1 MNGLRMK
8 MAVSWLIIL
17 LAGCTLGPDYQR
29 PEVDAPAAFRHDR
42 QAWKIAEPAEAMPKG
57 EWWLIFADP
66 RLNALQARTAEANQ
80 ELRAALARLEQARA
94 AARISEAAQ
103 QPTLDLNPAGHRS
116 RTPADL
122 SPSGQGVTNDLIQ
135 VPLDMA
141 YEIDLWGRVRRSVEA
156 AGADY
161 RAAAADLETVRL
173 GLHAEVARHY
183 FALRA
188 LDRESELLAATV
200 ELRRE
205 NLRLVG
211 SLFANGQAGR
221 LEAARAES
229 ELAAT
234 EAEAL
239 ELRRL
244 RNERE
249 HALALLTGEAASRF
263 ILESLPLAAEQEP
276 PLLRPGLPSALLER
290 RPDVAAA
297 ERRMIAANARI
308 GVAEAAFFPRLSLT
322 GSAGFASDEL
332 SSLFSWRNRSWLLGP
347 LAALPI
353 LDGDRRR
360 ADQERTLAEHE
371 ESVARY
377 RQQILTAFKEVED
390 ALAAGR
396 WLADQAAARKQAAA
410 AAREAAEL
418 SGKRY
423 RAGRVS
429 YLEVVESERTALAAE
444 RTVIQIQNQRLQAA
458 ISLVKALGGGW

>member
-1 MNGLRMK
+1 MNGLRM
-8 MAVSWLIIL
+8 MIVVALTL
-17 LAGCTLGPDYQR
+17 TGCTLGPDYQR
-29 PEVDAPAAFRHDR
+29 PEMETPAAFRYAGENAA
-42 QAWKIAEPAEAMPKG
+42 AWKIAEPADDTPKG
-57 EWWLIFADP
+57 EWWRLFADS
-66 RLNALQARTAEANQ
+66 RLNELQAQATAANQ
-80 ELRAALARLEQARA
+80 ELRAALARLDQARA

-103 QPTLDLNPAGHRS
+103 APTLDLNPAASRR

-122 SPSGQGVTNDLIQ
+122 SGTGAAITADTITL
-135 VPLDMA
+135 PLDLA

-161 RAAAADLETVRL
+161 QAAASDLETIRL

-183 FALRA
+183 FTLRA

-205 NLRLVG
+205 NLRLID
-211 SLFANGQAGR
+211 SRFRNGQVGR
-221 LEAARAES
+221 LEMARAES
-229 ELAAT
+229 ELAAVT
-234 EAEAL
+234 AEAL
-239 ELRRL
+239 ELKRL
-244 RNERE
+244 RDERE
-249 HALALLTGEAASRF
+249 HALALLTGQAASNFQLAAR
-263 ILESLPLAAEQEP
+263 PLAAEDEP
-276 PLLRPGLPSALLER
+276 PAVQPGLPSALLER

-297 ERRMIAANARI
+297 ERRLMAANARI

-322 GSAGFASDEL
+322 GSAGFGSNEL
-332 SSLFSWRNRSWLLGP
+332 DALFTSPNRSWLLGP
-347 LAALPI
+347 LASLPI
-353 LDGDRRR
+353 LDGGRRQ
-360 ADQERTLAEHE
+360 ADKEQALAAHE
-371 ESVARY
+371 ERVALY
-377 RQQILTAFKEVED
+377 RQQVLTAFKEVED
-390 ALAAGR
+390 ALSAGQL
-396 WLADQAAARKQAAA
+396 LAQQATARKEAAA